1 VETRWIGKSIP
12 RVEDEELLRGAA
24 RYINDIYRPGEV
36 HATFVRSLHAHAR
49 ITGFDLEAARR
60 MPGVLG
66 VFTHEDVGGRALPP
80 YLWDIPPRVL
90 LRGLEVDIRHHD
102 QTLLPRDKVRYV
114 GEAIAMVVA
123 ESRYVAE
130 DAADMVGID
139 YDLLPVASTMET
151 ALRSDAPR
159 IHEHW
164 DDNVAVRLIVR
175 KGDVD
180 DAFGRAHHVVRD
192 TFSMQRQAGIPIET
206 RGAVAEWDPATREL
220 TVWSSTQNVHPLRNA
235 IAAQLDLPA
244 ERVRVIAPSVGGGF
258 GVKAI
263 LYPEDL
269 LVAWAAMSLEV
280 PVKWIE
286 DRIENLQSAIHA
298 REQTHDIALAVSA
311 EGEILGLKDSFTVD
325 TGGFNALG
333 LVIPYNTIAHLMGP
347 YRVPSMQAQ
356 ATAVVTNKTPTAPY
370 RGAGRP
376 EAVFAMERILD
387 RAARDSGIDPVEFRA
402 RNLVRADEMP
412 FDSGISY
419 RDGQPLVLD
428 SGNYP
433 EALERAVK
441 MVDYDAVKAQ
451 QRSGRRAAGV
461 GVASYVEGT
470 GIGPFESAYVRIDPR
485 GRVLVSTGAS
495 SQGQGHR
502 TVFAQIC
509 ADHLDVDMSSIEI
522 IGGDTKDL
530 PFGWGTL
537 ASRSTV
543 VAGTAVAEASAEVR
557 KKILSLSSKLLEVS
571 PDDLTIENGVVKI
584 AGVPGRELSLQELA
598 AAARPGKPF
607 FGDTGGGLI
616 ATSYFE
622 PPTVTW
628 AHGTHAAQVEI
639 DMDTGV
645 VEIKKYVVVHD
656 CGTVINPTLV
666 EGQVHGGVA
675 QGLGQAL
682 LEEIVYDEDGQL
694 RTGTLMDY
702 LVPTS
707 EDVPEMILDHME
719 SPSPLNPLGV
729 KGVGEGGAIPAP
741 AVLAG
746 AVEDALSEF
755 GVVVRRTPLT
765 PAYVLELIH
774 GHISDGAGNED
785 A

>member
-1 VETRWIGKSIP
+1 MPVETRWIGKSIS
-12 RVEDEELLRGAA
+12 RVEDDELLRGEA

-36 HATFVRSLHAHAR
+36 HAVFVRSLHAHAR
-49 ITGFDLEAARR
+49 ISGFDLEEARR
-60 MPGVLG
+60 TQGVLG
-66 VFTHEDVGGRALPP
+66 VFTHEDIGGRALPP

-114 GEAIAMVVA
+114 GEAVAMVVA
-123 ESRYVAE
+123 ENRYIAE
-130 DAADMVGID
+130 DAADLVAID
-139 YDLLPVASTMET
+139 YDELGVAATMES

-164 DDNVAVRLIVR
+164 DDNVAVRLVVR
-175 KGDVD
+175 KGDVE
-180 DAFGRAHHVVRD
+180 DAFSRAHEVVRD

-206 RGAVAEWDPATREL
+206 RGAVAEWDRATREL

-235 IAAQLDLPA
+235 IATQLDLPT
-244 ERVRVIAPSVGGGF
+244 ERVRVIAPNVGGGF

-269 LVAWAAMSLEV
+269 LVAWAATALGV

-286 DRIENLQSAIHA
+286 DRVENLQSAIHA
-298 REQTHDIALAVSA
+298 REQTHDVELAVA
-311 EGEILGLKDSFTVD
+311 ADGEILGLKDSFTVD

-347 YRVPSMQAQ
+347 YRVPAMQAH
-356 ATAVVTNKTPTAPY
+356 ARAVVTNKTPTAPY

-387 RAARDSGIDPVEFRA
+387 RAAGRLGIDPVELRA
-402 RNLVRADEMP
+402 RNLVGADEMP
-412 FDSGISY
+412 FDAGISY

-433 EALERAVK
+433 DALARAVK
-441 MVDYDAVKAQ
+441 LVDYDGVKGRHGSS
-451 QRSGRRAAGV
+451 QRVVGV

-509 ADHLDVDMSSIEI
+509 AERLGVDMSSVEI

-543 VAGTAVAEASAEVR
+543 VAGGAIAEASNEVR
-557 KKILSLSSKLLEVS
+557 KKVLSLASKMLEVS
-571 PDDLTIENGVVKI
+571 EEDLSLERGIVKI
-584 AGVPGRELSLQELA
+584 AGVPGRELSLHEVA

-607 FGDTGGGLI
+607 FGETGGGLG

-628 AHGTHAAQVEI
+628 AHGTHAAQVEV
-639 DMDTGV
+639 DTDTGV
-645 VEIKKYVVVHD
+645 IEIRKYVVVHD
-656 CGTVINPTLV
+656 CGTVVNPTLV

-682 LEEIVYDEDGQL
+682 LEEIIYDEDGQL

-707 EDVPEMILDHME
+707 EDVPSMVLEHME

-741 AVLAG
+741 AVLAS
-746 AVEDALSEF
+746 AVEDALSEY
-755 GVVVRRTPLT
+755 GAVVRRTPLT

-774 GHISDGAGNED
+774 EAQDDQEMKA
-785 A
+785 